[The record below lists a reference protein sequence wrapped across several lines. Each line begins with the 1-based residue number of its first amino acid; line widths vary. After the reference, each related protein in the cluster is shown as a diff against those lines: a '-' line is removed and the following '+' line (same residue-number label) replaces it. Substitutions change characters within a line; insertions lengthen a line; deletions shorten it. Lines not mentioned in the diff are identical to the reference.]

1 MSEVSRRV
9 SAAEA
14 SFAPVADFYF
24 RSRYADR
31 RFEPG
36 VADFTFG
43 NPQEMPLPGFVSAL
57 REAAVPHDK
66 NWFAYKTSED
76 EPRAFL
82 AEHVGRELGL
92 SFEPEDFALTAGAFA
107 AIAIAARMV
116 LDAGD
121 EAIISEPAW
130 FCYEPILYAA
140 DAVPRKVR
148 LKEPDFDL
156 DLAAIDA
163 AITPKTRLVIVNTPH
178 NPTGRIY
185 GRTVLTELAD
195 LLDRA
200 SARIGRRIFLL
211 SDEPYRRLRFD
222 GRGFVSPAA
231 VYPWTMISYSY
242 GKILLAPGQRVGYL
256 AFSPLMPP
264 AERKPLRE
272 ATFAAQMALGW
283 NFASALM
290 QHAIPALEGLSIDQA
305 ALTRRRDRLMATLAT
320 AGFAPLLPEG
330 TFYLFSRWPEGDP
343 AIHLD
348 RLADR
353 DVFVMPGTILAAPN
367 HFRISLTASDAMV
380 EKAVPAFTE
389 VGAMAPRGRLRAAG

>member
-9 SAAEA
+9 REAEA
-14 SFAPVADFYF
+14 AFAPVADFYF
-24 RSRYADR
+24 RSRYAER

-43 NPQEMPLPGFVSAL
+43 NPQEMPLPGFVTAL
-57 REAAVPHDK
+57 REAVTPHDK

-82 AEHVGRELGL
+82 AERVGRELGL
-92 SFEPEDFALTAGAFA
+92 AFEPEDFALTAGAFA
-107 AIAIAARMV
+107 AIAIAFRLV

-130 FCYEPILYAA
+130 FCYEPTLLAA
-140 DAVPRKVR
+140 DAVPRKVKLAPPR
-148 LKEPDFDL
+148 FDL
-156 DLAAIDA
+156 DLAAIEA
-163 AITPKTRLVIVNTPH
+163 AIGPKTRLVIVNTPH

-185 GRTVLTELAD
+185 DREALSALAN

-222 GRGFVSPAA
+222 GRDFVSPAA
-231 VYPWTMISYSY
+231 VYPWTLISYSY
-242 GKILLAPGQRVGYL
+242 GKILLAPGQRLGYL
-256 AFSPLMPP
+256 AFSPLMPS
-264 AERKPLRE
+264 AERKALRD

-290 QHAIPALEGLSIDQA
+290 QHAIPALEDLSIDQA
-305 ALTRRRDRLMATLAT
+305 ALARRRDRLMAALSA
-320 AGFAPLLPEG
+320 AGYAPLGPEG
-330 TFYLFSRWPEGDP
+330 TFYLFSRWPAGDP
-343 AIHLD
+343 AAHWD

-353 DVFVMPGTILAAPN
+353 DVFVMPGSILAAPD
-367 HFRISLTASDAMV
+367 HFRISLTASDLMV
-380 EKAVPAFTE
+380 DKAVRALSE
-389 VGAMAPRGRLRAAG
+389 IGAAPVAA